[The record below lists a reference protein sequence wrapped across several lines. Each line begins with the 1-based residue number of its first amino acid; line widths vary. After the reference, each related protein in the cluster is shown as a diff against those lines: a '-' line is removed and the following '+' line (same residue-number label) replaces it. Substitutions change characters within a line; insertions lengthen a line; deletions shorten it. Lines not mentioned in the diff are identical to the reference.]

1 MTDSLPAGMWQ
12 EEHSHHFLDLGRIY
26 TPRRDELQQAFL
38 DLIPAWPE
46 DAFTAV
52 DLASGEGWL
61 SLAILESY
69 PRSRVI
75 ALDPSEAM
83 RDATASGMAKFGD
96 RGAVQAFTLEDAAWR
111 TDLPDGLRAIVSSL
125 AIHHLHGAEKAQLF
139 ADLLPKLAPG
149 GALLIAD
156 LASPAGYWS
165 QRHFARAWAGDV
177 ARQSVER
184 LGDDSAYRRF
194 MDDRWNYYENSEEE
208 NAGDYPSTIADHIAW
223 LTEAGYVGV
232 DVGWARAGHTLFCAY
247 RPE

>member
-46 DAFTAV
+46 DAFSVV
-52 DLASGEGWL
+52 DLAAGEGWL
-61 SLAILESY
+61 TLAILESY

-75 ALDPSEAM
+75 AFDPSQAM
-83 RDATASGMAKFGD
+83 RDATAAGMAKFGE
-96 RGAVQAFTLEDAAWR
+96 RGDVRSFTLEDKDWR
-111 TDLPDGLRAIVSSL
+111 GELPDGQRAIVSSL
-125 AIHHLHGAEKAQLF
+125 AIHHLNGPEKATLF

-156 LASPAGYWS
+156 LINPAGDWS
-165 QRHFARAWAGDV
+165 LRHFGRAWAGDV
-177 ARQSVER
+177 ARQSVEK

-194 MDDRWNYYENSEEE
+194 MDDRWNFYENSDEE
-208 NAGDYPSTIADHIAW
+208 NVGDYPSTVAEHLTW
-223 LTEAGYVGV
+223 LTDAGYVGV
-232 DVGWARAGHTLFCAY
+232 DVAWARAGHTLFCAY
-247 RPE
+247 RGE